1 MIKVKIDDKFAQG
14 KEFENVEKLLEAKV
28 RDIFSEITDDFSS
41 YRNAPTFTLEVS
53 KLKVAKCRINSYI
66 STYTSGDISCR
77 VYICC
82 DGNEWAL
89 EDIESFQR
97 TLKNINE
104 LEEYI
109 NSNSLI
115 DDIKNSNV
123 WKYCVNEEYRNTII
137 IDHTKKHLESFE
149 RDFMDILENVGAKEI
164 MRIMS
169 PLNQFIAY
177 GGDFE
182 AISNFVQKISRVM
195 AENRDL
201 KLKLNN

>member
-1 MIKVKIDDKFAQG
+1 MEQ
-14 KEFENVEKLLEAKV
+14 KELKKELEKLLEAKV
-28 RDIFSEITDDFSS
+28 RDIFSEITNDFSGYNNS
-41 YRNAPTFTLEVS
+41 PIFTLEVS
-53 KLKVAKCRINSYI
+53 KLKVAKCKINSYI
-66 STYTSGDISCR
+66 SSYTSGDISCC

-82 DGNEWAL
+82 DGDEWAL
-89 EDIESFQR
+89 GDVKSLQKTF
-97 TLKNINE
+97 KNINE

-109 NSNSLI
+109 NSKCLI

-123 WKYCVNEEYRNTII
+123 WKYCVDEEYRNTII
-137 IDHTKKHLESFE
+137 TDHTKNRLDYFE
-149 RDFMDILENVGAKEI
+149 REFMNILENVGAKEI

-182 AISNFVQKISRVM
+182 AISNFVKKISEVM

>member
-1 MIKVKIDDKFAQG
+1 MEQ
-14 KEFENVEKLLEAKV
+14 KELKKELEKLLEAKV
-28 RDIFSEITDDFSS
+28 RDIFSEITNDFSS
-41 YRNAPTFTLEVS
+41 YNNSPILTLEVS
-53 KLKVAKCRINSYI
+53 KLKVAKCKINSYI
-66 STYTSGDISCR
+66 STYTLGDISCC
-77 VYICC
+77 VYMCC
-82 DGNEWAL
+82 DGDDWAL
-89 EDIESFQR
+89 GDVKSLQR
-97 TLKNINE
+97 TFKNINE

-109 NSNSLI
+109 NSKCLI

-123 WKYCVNEEYRNTII
+123 WKYCVDEEYRNTII
-137 IDHTKKHLESFE
+137 TDHTKNRLEYFE
-149 RDFMDILENVGAKEI
+149 REFMNILENVGAKEI

-182 AISNFVQKISRVM
+182 AISNFVKKISEVM

>member
-1 MIKVKIDDKFAQG
+1 MEQ
-14 KEFENVEKLLEAKV
+14 KELEKLLEAKV

-41 YRNAPTFTLEVS
+41 YNHPTFTLEVS

-66 STYTSGDISCR
+66 PTYTSGDIGCS

-82 DGNEWAL
+82 DGVYWAL
-89 EDIESFQR
+89 EDVKSCQR
-97 TLKNINE
+97 TFKNINE

-109 NSNSLI
+109 NSKCLI

-123 WKYCVNEEYRNTII
+123 WKYCVDEEYRNTII
-137 IDHTKKHLESFE
+137 TDHTKNRLDYFE
-149 RDFMDILENVGAKEI
+149 REFMNILENVGAKEI